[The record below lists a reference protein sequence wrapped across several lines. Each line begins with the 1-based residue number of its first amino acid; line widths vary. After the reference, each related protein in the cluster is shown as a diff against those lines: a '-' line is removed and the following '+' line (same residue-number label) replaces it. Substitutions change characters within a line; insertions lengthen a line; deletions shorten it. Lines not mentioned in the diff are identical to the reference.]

1 MADADERSRI
11 RTQYFRAQVL
21 KHSMARYLPI
31 WQQPPPKESIRVS
44 FLREAE

>member
-1 MADADERSRI
+1 MSAAGLEQHE
-11 RTQYFRAQVL
+11 QYFRAQVL